1 MTKPSIWSWIIKVT
15 IFMIGLFALA
25 TILLITLLILVAIFE
40 MIILIISIF
49 R

>member
-15 IFMIGLFALA
+15 IFMIGMFALVA
-25 TILLITLLILVAIFE
+25 IKLLILVAIFE
-40 MIILIISIF
+40 MIILIIGIF